1 MLPPRTTN
9 GVRKRRRASAAPAC
23 AGAPATRRWW
33 WKGCAHCSRSVA
45 GGGGG
50 AAQRHRMGRQVA
62 AAAVAADGRAFIERA
77 VATATRARALAVTMT
92 GRRAAGENFPDGCG
106 AAALTLPDR
115 GKLMPSRCRGRRTIA
130 SYLDRMVAG
139 IVILKGYGVTA
150 SPPPYA
156 SSPCIPPQR
165 VPAPQIPVDTHG
177 WRGGWRQ
184 GTSEEH
190 RSHSPLFHHASLAGF
205 SQPSLLLRPP
215 SFLSSLQSTPVT
227 LRYPRPSHP
236 PPHCAPATP
245 DRHGHVV

>member
-33 WKGCAHCSRSVA
+33 WKGYAHCSRSVA

-62 AAAVAADGRAFIERA
+62 AGAVAADGRAFIERA
-77 VATATRARALAVTMT
+77 AATATRVRVLAVTMT
-92 GRRAAGENFPDGCG
+92 GRGVKRRGRGHSLPSAVSPRRAALGRRAAGENFPDGCG

-115 GKLMPSRCRGRRTIA
+115 ACARPPNTRRYTRLA
-130 SYLDRMVAG
+130 
-139 IVILKGYGVTA
+139 
-150 SPPPYA
+150 
-156 SSPCIPPQR
+156 CQ
-165 VPAPQIPVDTHG
+165 
-177 WRGGWRQ
+177 RQ